1 LSAADPAPAPH
12 DDDGRLAT
20 AEEAANRNIAPRGL
34 FGWSAETRAKAEV
47 LLIAAIALGGIVCMM
62 AITAIV
68 LVVHLRR

>member
-1 LSAADPAPAPH
+1 MNPAPAP
-12 DDDGRLAT
+12 DDPTDCPAPPGAAPGRSLS
-20 AEEAANRNIAPRGL
+20 PRRFL
-34 FGWSAETRAKAEV
+34 GWSDATWAKAQV